1 MFVLCFRLF
10 ILSLG
15 QEFKQVPRLLKCHY
29 LMNHPISKDPSFVS
43 LSQRTIFLDWLK
55 SHISQCVCV
64 CVWGGRM
71 VGIKSVIKWEDFSA
85 ESC

>member
-15 QEFKQVPRLLKCHY
+15 QGFKQVPRLLKCHY
-29 LMNHPISKDPSFVS
+29 LMNRLKGSRFCFSESKNNLPW
-43 LSQRTIFLDWLK
+43 TGW
-55 SHISQCVCV
+55 SHISVSVYVCV
-64 CVWGGRM
+64 WWGGRM